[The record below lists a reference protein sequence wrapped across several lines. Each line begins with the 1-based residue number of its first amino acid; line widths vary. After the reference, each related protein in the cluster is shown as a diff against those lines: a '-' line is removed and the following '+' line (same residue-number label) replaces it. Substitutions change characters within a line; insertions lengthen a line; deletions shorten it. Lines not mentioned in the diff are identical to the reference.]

1 MLVLGGRCYPIRLEV
16 LALTPFG
23 PGYSVV
29 GGSGRGHH
37 HPVIMSSERV
47 LLARHGQTE
56 WNLVGRRQGQL
67 DSPLTERGVEQA
79 RLAAAA
85 LRGHAVDAVFTSP
98 LGRAV
103 TTAEIF
109 ARALGAAIVVVDDL
123 AEVHHGRF
131 AGLTHGE
138 IERRYLREWGCRARN
153 KYHWRFPGGESY
165 ADADRRA
172 AAALALIDR
181 RLADRPLIVSHEMI
195 GRMLLRHL
203 LDLAPVTFLINPGT
217 GVAGHR
223 PRHDWLPLSLMIWGV
238 LSPGSAGAS
247 DR

>member
-1 MLVLGGRCYPIRLEV
+1 MSCEV
-16 LALTPFG
+16 
-23 PGYSVV
+23 
-29 GGSGRGHH
+29 
-37 HPVIMSSERV
+37 V

-67 DSPLTERGVEQA
+67 DSRLTARGVEQA
-79 RLAAAA
+79 SRNAAA

-103 TTAEIF
+103 STAEIF
-109 ARALGAAIVVVDDL
+109 ARALGAATVVVEEL

-131 AGLTHGE
+131 AGLTDAE
-138 IERRYLREWGCRARN
+138 IERRHLAEWGRRARN

-172 AAALALIDR
+172 AAALARIDR
-181 RLADRPLIVSHEMI
+181 HRADRPLIVSHEMI

-203 LDLAPVTFLINPGT
+203 LDLDLHDALDRRHPHDVVYEVDPH
-217 GVAGHR
+217 AGGFRELRSSGH
-223 PRHDWLPLSLMIWGV
+223 
-238 LSPGSAGAS
+238 
-247 DR
+247 

>member
-1 MLVLGGRCYPIRLEV
+1 
-16 LALTPFG
+16 
-23 PGYSVV
+23 
-29 GGSGRGHH
+29 
-37 HPVIMSSERV
+37 MSCERV

-85 LRGHAVDAVFTSP
+85 LRGHAVDTVFTSP

-131 AGLTHGE
+131 AGLTDGE

-172 AAALALIDR
+172 AAALALIGR
-181 RLADRPLIVSHEMI
+181 HPADRPLIVSHEMI
-195 GRMLLRHL
+195 GRMLLHHL
-203 LDLAPVTFLINPGT
+203 LDLAPRDALSRRHPHDVVYEVDPR
-217 GVAGHR
+217 AG
-223 PRHDWLPLSLMIWGV
+223 SLRE
-238 LSPGSAGAS
+238 LRSSEH
-247 DR
+247 